1 MPISPLYAGLE
12 GDPLNST
19 GEQIA
24 STVNA
29 LINIT
34 EGVPDSLFF
43 DKAILDLDFAKNRH
57 KVYEQ
62 FGLEPKQ
69 LQSAV
74 VTSRSSTATYQGAT
88 AIVNTAINTPR
99 ITYDAATGNALGLL
113 VEEQRTNLLLRSQEF
128 DNASWSQSP
137 DADVNITANATVA
150 PDGTSTADK
159 FFEATTANTYHD
171 LFQSPTFVAG
181 TRYTA
186 SAFVKASE
194 RSRGTIVFGSSTA
207 FTSER
212 LVQFNLIAKTA
223 SPVGTGTTAGI
234 EEYTNGWFRV
244 WVSAT
249 ADASGAS
256 PFYFRLQDN
265 SGASIY
271 AGTVNSGLF
280 LWGAQ
285 IEAGSAPSSYI
296 PTTTAQV
303 TRVADQINAT
313 VPATTEGTIVCVC
326 RGAASVAAVNQAAF
340 TLSNGTSAN
349 RVVLRRNN
357 ATGGTNYLVFSGGVN
372 VAQVNTTPKVAG
384 QRNKF
389 AISWKANQFLGAE
402 DGVVVLNDTNG
413 NAPVGLTQLGIGS
426 TGSAFGGAESL
437 NGTVER
443 IVFIPR
449 ALTAAELQAVTS

>member
-74 VTSRSSTATYQGAT
+74 VTSRSSTATYQSPT
-88 AIVNTAINTPR
+88 AIVNASINTPR
-99 ITYDAATGNALGLL
+99 ITYDAATGNAFGLL
-113 VEEQRTNLLLRSQEF
+113 VEEQRTNLLLHSQYTA
-128 DNASWSQSP
+128 ASGETPPTGWVM
-137 DADVNITANATVA
+137 AFNTGVTTTVA
-150 PDGTSTADK
+150 SPRFSGAIRATHTGTAQR
-159 FFEATTANTYHD
+159 EAYYQSLTLAANTTY
-171 LFQSPTFVAG
+171 TF
-181 TRYTA
+181 
-186 SAFVKASE
+186 SAFFS
-194 RSRGTIVFGSSTA
+194 
-207 FTSER
+207 
-212 LVQFNLIAKTA
+212 
-223 SPVGTGTTAGI
+223 
-234 EEYTNGWFRV
+234 
-244 WVSAT
+244 
-249 ADASGAS
+249 
-256 PFYFRLQDN
+256 
-265 SGASIY
+265 
-271 AGTVNSGLF
+271 AGTVATNSVLRV
-280 LWGAQ
+280 Q
-285 IEAGSAPSSYI
+285 TEAGDTPTGSLSLLGSLVTTSGRYSVTFTTGSVGGNYGFYVGLGCNGDATGTVIHETPQLEVGSFPTSYI

-326 RGAASVAAVNQAAF
+326 RGATSVAAVNQAAF
-340 TLSNGTSAN
+340 TLSDGTSAN

-357 ATGGTNYLVFSGGVN
+357 STGGTNYLVVSGGTIY
-372 VAQVNTTPKVAG
+372 AQLNTTPKAAG

-413 NAPVGLTQLGIGS
+413 NVPVGLTQLGIGS
-426 TGSAFGGAESL
+426 AGSAFGGAESL
-437 NGTVER
+437 NGAVER

-449 ALTAAELQAVTS
+449 ALTAAELQVITS